1 MMEFGEPF
9 EPQRSE
15 WHAPAQAAAPTAP
28 AVPAPVSAPAA
39 SRRRGSLLLAAAL
52 GLAVFS
58 GVTGAAAGRSLW
70 TTAVTPLGDSVLNG
84 APAVSRAALS
94 TLPPGTISAAVQK
107 AGPAVVSI
115 RTDTGLGSGFIYDAS
130 GLVLTN
136 NHVIDGATSIQVAL
150 EDGRHLKGRV
160 LGANAG
166 FDLAVLKIEGSNLPV
181 ANLGASNGLQV
192 GEAVAAIG
200 NPYGFD
206 HTVTTG
212 VVSALNRPMSEGQG
226 SYNQPMIQTDAAI
239 NPGNSGGPLVD
250 MNGAVVG
257 INTLIAA
264 PQGRPAQGLGF
275 AVPIDTARRIAPQL
289 AQDGKVT
296 RSGQPYLGVS
306 LAELGQRGGVQSGRR
321 TARPQGVEYGVVAAQ
336 VEPSGP
342 AGKAGL
348 QADDIITA
356 IDDRD
361 VSTSDELLQRLVV
374 HQPGDPATLT
384 VMRGGLARKITVTI
398 GEAPPR

>member
-1 MMEFGEPF
+1 MRRFVAYG
-9 EPQRSE
+9 
-15 WHAPAQAAAPTAP
+15 PAF
-28 AVPAPVSAPAA
+28 VV
-39 SRRRGSLLLAAAL
+39 LLT
-52 GLAVFS
+52 V
-58 GVTGAAAGRSLW
+58 V
-70 TTAVTPLGDSVLNG
+70 VVLF
-84 APAVSRAALS
+84 
-94 TLPPGTISAAVQK
+94 
-107 AGPAVVSI
+107 AGPAAVRRIGSARTEARIILARGTLDDDDVLDRINRAIRAVAESVRPSVVHLDVTPPEG
-115 RTDTGLGSGFIYDAS
+115 RRMGGGVHATGSGWVY
-130 GLVLTN
+130 
-136 NHVIDGATSIQVAL
+136 DGAGHIITNAHVVRGARSISVQFA
-150 EDGRHLKGRV
+150 DGRIAEAEQVNGSPFI
-160 LGANAG
+160 A
-166 FDLAVLKIEGSNLPV
+166 DPYTDIAVLKVPEDPNLFPVRRASGVQPQQGDKVFVFGSPFGFKFSMSQGIV
-181 ANLGASNGLQV
+181 SGLGRDAASASEFG
-192 GEAVAAIG
+192 
-200 NPYGFD
+200 GF
-206 HTVTTG
+206 T
-212 VVSALNRPMSEGQG
+212 N
-226 SYNQPMIQTDAAI
+226 YIQTDAAV

-306 LAELGQRGGVQSGRR
+306 LAELGARGGIQSGRR
-321 TARPQGVEYGVVAAQ
+321 QARPQGVEYGVVAAQ

-361 VSTSDELLQRLVV
+361 VSTSDELLQRLVM
-374 HQPGDPATLT
+374 HQSGDQTTLT

-398 GEAPPR
+398 GEAPAR